1 MSLLVLLKRYKVS
14 LTEYAVKANVTRVE
28 ITQTAKNCHKTLLRI
43 SRYEIMDT
51 VGGINKSGIFLS
63 KKSDTGSRFFVL
75 IIPEISIK
83 KRIIIAR
90 MLPGNGKGRNPAIIS
105 EIMKRTNRIIVFA
118 NIFKTVHLGIKMVSQ
133 IMRFVNEII

>member
-1 MSLLVLLKRYKVS
+1 M
-14 LTEYAVKANVTRVE
+14 
-28 ITQTAKNCHKTLLRI
+28 
-43 SRYEIMDT
+43 
-51 VGGINKSGIFLS
+51 FLS

-75 IIPEISIK
+75 IIPERSIK

-90 MLPGNGKGRNPAIIS
+90 MLPGNGKGRKPAIIS
-105 EIMKRTNRIIVFA
+105 EIIKRTNRIVVFA